1 MYDCKCYDN
10 TLRLQSTSPL
20 VTMKQRITVSQY
32 EQLQEEFDFKN
43 QQYDSV
49 NCYHSP
55 LYYNNPLYF
64 NPLSYEVIDND
75 HR

>member
-1 MYDCKCYDN
+1 
-10 TLRLQSTSPL
+10 
-20 VTMKQRITVSQY
+20 MKQRITVSQY

-64 NPLSYEVIDND
+64 NPLNYEVIDND
-75 HR
+75 YR

>member
-1 MYDCKCYDN
+1 
-10 TLRLQSTSPL
+10 
-20 VTMKQRITVSQY
+20 MKKQITPSEY
-32 EQLQEEFDFKN
+32 EQLQKEYDFKD

-49 NCYHSP
+49 NCYHNP

-64 NPLSYEVIDND
+64 NPLTYEVIDNE

>member
-1 MYDCKCYDN
+1 
-10 TLRLQSTSPL
+10 
-20 VTMKQRITVSQY
+20 MKQRITVSQY

-55 LYYNNPLYF
+55 LYYNNQLYF
-64 NPLSYEVIDND
+64 NPLSYEVIDNE

>member
-1 MYDCKCYDN
+1 MRNRIINDN
-10 TLRLQSTSPL
+10 TLRSQSSSL
-20 VTMKQRITVSQY
+20 LTMKQRITVSQY

-64 NPLSYEVIDND
+64 NPLSYEVIDNE
-75 HR
+75 H